1 MCTIIASDKKNI
13 LNSSRIIGLQFSV
26 LSPEEIRNA
35 SVAEITSR
43 DTYINN
49 KPVIGGLFDPRMGV
63 LEPGLICPT
72 DGLNYMKTPGY
83 FGHINLARPVFYIQ
97 FVETIKKILRCICIK
112 CSKLKINKEKYKF
125 VLKMPPQK
133 RWDYV
138 FKLAQKIKRCGQDHE
153 LGCGCKQPKKIYK
166 QDLASIYA
174 EWENNEGII
183 DENGENNKKP
193 TIKLTPEAV
202 LKLFKRISD
211 EDVNFMGFSSLWSRP
226 EWFICQVLAVPP
238 PAVRPSVKHDAQ
250 QRSEDDI
257 SHIIVNIIKANSTL
271 SDKISK
277 NAAEKVIEDWTTVLQ
292 YYIAT
297 MVDNKIPGV
306 ASVAQRSGRALK
318 SIKERLVGKQGR
330 VRGNLMGKRVDY
342 SARSVIGPDPILKIG
357 RLGVP
362 IKIAK
367 NITFPQKV
375 NKRNKKFLQQLME
388 NGPDKY
394 PGANI
399 LEKKNGESISL
410 RYVLRETQKLNEGD
424 ILHRHMLDG
433 DPVLFNRQPSLHR
446 MSMMCHRAQ
455 IMKKGATFR
464 MNVADTKPYNADFD
478 GDEMNM
484 HGPQDEESQVELL
497 TLAAVPR
504 QIISPAS
511 NQSIVGIFQDSLLG
525 AHRFTRNHINF
536 DVRTA
541 MNLLMY
547 YDKVDTSLFKK
558 RKDITSFDLLTQILP
573 PMSVKF
579 TNGLFKADENK
590 KKSNNIIEVK
600 NGVYKRGHIDKGTLG
615 AASKGF
621 LQRIFNDFGYKQ
633 SENFIDDL
641 QAIVT
646 EYMKLSSYSV
656 GISDLISNK
665 QTNNLITQ
673 ELNKKKKEVTELI
686 QQLHIDAFENIS
698 GKSNEIEFETKVNG
712 ILNKADEGARKIGRS
727 NLDADNRFVIMVNAG
742 SKGSNINI
750 AQMISCVGQQTVDGK
765 RIPYGFDDRTLP
777 HYTKFDDSPEA
788 RGFVENSFIQGLTP
802 EEVYFH
808 AMGGR
813 TGLIDTAVKTSQTG
827 YIQRRLI
834 KGLEDLKVNYDMT
847 VRNNKNKVIQFR
859 YGDDSVETTK
869 CEKQHYNLI
878 NMKMEEIYAHFQ
890 MPSSDNLANINF
902 TKKASSD
909 IASEKTEL
917 ANKTKQ
923 VIKYMLDNRDK
934 IIQNVFNNSN
944 ESQIVIP
951 VHFERII
958 DNIKERL
965 HIKKTFFVDI
975 TPLQAYKLIDN
986 AWWYLENYCKGSKPS
1001 ALFKIMW
1008 TYYLSPT
1015 FLLIKNHFNKTGIK
1029 LLLEELIHNYKK
1041 AIVHPGEMVGLI
1053 AAQSIGE
1060 PTTQMTLNT
1069 FHFAGVASKSNVTRG
1084 VPRIEEILSLSEN
1097 PKQPS
1102 IEIRLKEEDEL
1113 DQSKAQE
1120 LKYKLE
1126 FTCLKDVTN
1135 SVSICFDPKLDST
1148 RIKEDEV
1155 LLQQFLEFEKMMKE
1169 CGIAEDEKEVVFS
1182 KWIIRIE
1189 LSREDMLEKGI
1200 NMDDIHF
1207 AVKNSL
1213 KTSSAIKCVF
1223 SDFNSDK
1230 LVFRIRIQQFSS
1242 NIKKKSLDQT
1252 DEIYKLKQIQETILN
1267 NIILRGINGIP
1278 KVILRKKPNQLKFT
1292 DGNYMSQTVWVLDTV
1307 GSNLKD
1313 ILACDFIDSN
1323 KTISNDIQEVY
1334 RTLGIEAA
1342 RQCILNELKDGF
1354 DGQYINYHHTSMLCD
1369 RMTATKKMVS
1379 IFRHGINN
1387 DDIGPI
1393 AKASFEETPEM
1404 FLKAAKHAE
1413 LDLMT
1418 GVSAN
1423 IMCGQDGYYGT
1434 GSFQVLLD
1442 HRAFKDAEDKYIEKQ
1457 ENLDESLMTDDN
1469 YCSISNIE
1477 IKDNLNIKEKDTG
1490 TIDDDYDIDF

>member
-1 MCTIIASDKKNI
+1 
-13 LNSSRIIGLQFSV
+13 
-26 LSPEEIRNA
+26 
-35 SVAEITSR
+35 
-43 DTYINN
+43 
-49 KPVIGGLFDPRMGV
+49 
-63 LEPGLICPT
+63 
-72 DGLNYMKTPGY
+72 
-83 FGHINLARPVFYIQ
+83 
-97 FVETIKKILRCICIK
+97 
-112 CSKLKINKEKYKF
+112 
-125 VLKMPPQK
+125 
-133 RWDYV
+133 
-138 FKLAQKIKRCGQDHE
+138 
-153 LGCGCKQPKKIYK
+153 
-166 QDLASIYA
+166 
-174 EWENNEGII
+174 
-183 DENGENNKKP
+183 
-193 TIKLTPEAV
+193 
-202 LKLFKRISD
+202 
-211 EDVNFMGFSSLWSRP
+211 
-226 EWFICQVLAVPP
+226 
-238 PAVRPSVKHDAQ
+238 
-250 QRSEDDI
+250 
-257 SHIIVNIIKANSTL
+257 
-271 SDKISK
+271 
-277 NAAEKVIEDWTTVLQ
+277 
-292 YYIAT
+292 
-297 MVDNKIPGV
+297 
-306 ASVAQRSGRALK
+306 
-318 SIKERLVGKQGR
+318 
-330 VRGNLMGKRVDY
+330 
-342 SARSVIGPDPILKIG
+342 
-357 RLGVP
+357 
-362 IKIAK
+362 
-367 NITFPQKV
+367 
-375 NKRNKKFLQQLME
+375 
-388 NGPDKY
+388 
-394 PGANI
+394 
-399 LEKKNGESISL
+399 
-410 RYVLRETQKLNEGD
+410 
-424 ILHRHMLDG
+424 
-433 DPVLFNRQPSLHR
+433 
-446 MSMMCHRAQ
+446 
-455 IMKKGATFR
+455 
-464 MNVADTKPYNADFD
+464 
-478 GDEMNM
+478 
-484 HGPQDEESQVELL
+484 
-497 TLAAVPR
+497 
-504 QIISPAS
+504 
-511 NQSIVGIFQDSLLG
+511 
-525 AHRFTRNHINF
+525 
-536 DVRTA
+536 
-541 MNLLMY
+541 
-547 YDKVDTSLFKK
+547 
-558 RKDITSFDLLTQILP
+558 
-573 PMSVKF
+573 
-579 TNGLFKADENK
+579 
-590 KKSNNIIEVK
+590 
-600 NGVYKRGHIDKGTLG
+600 
-615 AASKGF
+615 
-621 LQRIFNDFGYKQ
+621 
-633 SENFIDDL
+633 
-641 QAIVT
+641 
-646 EYMKLSSYSV
+646 
-656 GISDLISNK
+656 
-665 QTNNLITQ
+665 
-673 ELNKKKKEVTELI
+673 
-686 QQLHIDAFENIS
+686 
-698 GKSNEIEFETKVNG
+698 
-712 ILNKADEGARKIGRS
+712 
-727 NLDADNRFVIMVNAG
+727 
-742 SKGSNINI
+742 
-750 AQMISCVGQQTVDGK
+750 
-765 RIPYGFDDRTLP
+765 
-777 HYTKFDDSPEA
+777 
-788 RGFVENSFIQGLTP
+788 
-802 EEVYFH
+802 
-808 AMGGR
+808 MGGR

-847 VRNNKNKVIQFR
+847 VRNNKNKIIQFR
-859 YGDDSVETTK
+859 YGDDSVVTTK

-902 TKKASSD
+902 TKKASSA

-934 IIQNVFNNSN
+934 IIENVFNNNN

-951 VHFERII
+951 VHFQRII

-986 AWWYLENYCKGSKPS
+986 AWWYLENYCKDSKPS

-1102 IEIRLKEEDEL
+1102 VEIRLKEEDEL

-1155 LLQQFLEFEKMMKE
+1155 LLQQFLEFEKMMNE
-1169 CGIAEDEKEVVFS
+1169 CGLVEDEKEVVFS

-1189 LSREDMLEKGI
+1189 LSREQMLEKGI

-1213 KTSSAIKCVF
+1213 KTSSSIKCVF

-1230 LVFRIRIQQFSS
+1230 LVFRIRIQQFSTNS
-1242 NIKKKSLDQT
+1242 KKKSLDQT

-1278 KVILRKKPNQLKFT
+1278 KVILRKKPNQLKFI
-1292 DGNYMSQTVWVLDTV
+1292 DGNYKSQTVWVLDTV

-1369 RMTATKKMVS
+1369 RMIHTKKMVS